1 MKTTLLIAISMIAL
15 CVIGLTYEKYNNL
28 KNKTETI
35 EKSHPLHLCSDTT
48 HATCDGSCSCDGVS
62 CDAFDNFYRLEI
74 DYSKKDPVITL
85 IDVSNNTTRVVGDLS
100 NDSLLIKEI
109 IKDNE

>member
-1 MKTTLLIAISMIAL
+1 MKTTLFIALSMIAL
-15 CVIGLTYEKYNNL
+15 CVIGLTYEKYNKL
-28 KNKTETI
+28 KNI
-35 EKSHPLHLCSDTT
+35 ERIPLHLCSDST

-85 IDVSNNTTRVVGDLS
+85 IDVSDNTTRVVGDLS

-109 IKDNE
+109 IKDNQ

>member
-1 MKTTLLIAISMIAL
+1 MKNTLIIISGVLISLSFIY
-15 CVIGLTYEKYNNL
+15 VIGSTLET
-28 KNKTETI
+28 KNKTKTI
-35 EKSHPLHLCSDTT
+35 QRVPLHLCSDTT

-62 CDAFDNFYRLEI
+62 CDVFDNFYRLEI

-85 IDVSNNTTRVVGDLS
+85 IDISNNTTRVVGDLS

-109 IKDNE
+109 IKDNK

>member
-1 MKTTLLIAISMIAL
+1 MKKIIFIAALVITVFTIA
-15 CVIGLTYEKYNNL
+15 CKE
-28 KNKTETI
+28 NKTETI
-35 EKSHPLHLCSDTT
+35 QRVPLHLCSDST

-109 IKDNE
+109 IKDNK

>member
-1 MKTTLLIAISMIAL
+1 MKTTLFIALSMIAL

-28 KNKTETI
+28 KKI
-35 EKSHPLHLCSDTT
+35 ERIPLHLCSDST

-85 IDVSNNTTRVVGDLS
+85 IDVSDNTTRVVGDLS

-109 IKDNE
+109 IKDNQ

>member
-1 MKTTLLIAISMIAL
+1 MKTALIIAMSAVVL
-15 CVIGLTYEKYNNL
+15 FVLGTAYQK
-28 KNKTETI
+28 KNVKTI
-35 EKSHPLHLCSDTT
+35 QKVPLHLCNDTT

-62 CDAFDNFYRLEI
+62 CEAYDNFYRLEI

-85 IDVSNNTTRVVGDLS
+85 IDVSDNTTRVVGDLS

>member
-15 CVIGLTYEKYNNL
+15 CFVGLTYEKYNNL
-28 KNKTETI
+28 KNI
-35 EKSHPLHLCSDTT
+35 ERIPLHLCSDST

-85 IDVSNNTTRVVGDLS
+85 IDVSDNTTRVVGDLS

-109 IKDNE
+109 IKDNQ